1 MDKSDKVKVILDT
14 YVNWLSNRETST
26 YRNKIINAS
35 KLLFEKSFS
44 ILSVTVNG
52 KLFSKSNTL
61 DVDSPY
67 IDSVEVSVKFN
78 ANPSCSIE
86 STDSWIKLV
95 SDDSEQAG
103 KKIKLE
109 ILFSGDFEA
118 NHSLPLSA
126 QGVINVK
133 YNGIHIDG
141 SPIELRFTE
150 RLVLILCQISQI
162 LSANGSWSYLFK

>member
-1 MDKSDKVKVILDT
+1 MVQRSQISNIKWEDFYNQSQNTENFKSCCFRLSPDASTKLGEYEWDKAVKVKVILET

-26 YRNKIINAS
+26 YRNKIINTS

-67 IDSVEVSVKFN
+67 IDSVEVNVKFN

-86 STDSWIKLV
+86 STDSLIKLV
-95 SDDSEQAG
+95 SDDAEQGG

-109 ILFSGDFEA
+109 ILFF
-118 NHSLPLSA
+118 
-126 QGVINVK
+126 
-133 YNGIHIDG
+133 
-141 SPIELRFTE
+141 
-150 RLVLILCQISQI
+150 
-162 LSANGSWSYLFK
+162 W